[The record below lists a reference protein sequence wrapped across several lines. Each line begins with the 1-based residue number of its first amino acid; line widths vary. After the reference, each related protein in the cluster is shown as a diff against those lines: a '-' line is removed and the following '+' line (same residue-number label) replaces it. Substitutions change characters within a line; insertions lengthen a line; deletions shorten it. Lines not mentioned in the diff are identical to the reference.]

1 MLCWSF
7 RQNVNQLISLSTL
20 KLLSP
25 VTESRAT
32 DCTIDHFVQSISK
45 SQLSNR
51 LLSFCVTEPCSQG
64 FLGIIFSV
72 SNECVDDMT
81 KYSGTVYTVFQ
92 LLLFAVSSPIQELV
106 FLLYPYRTVIFEWYT
121 CTFSL
126 PRLVPRSATAC
137 TVSYKGLESA

>member
-1 MLCWSF
+1 MLIFQTKCESINFSVHSETAEPCDPKQSDWLYDWSLCAI
-7 RQNVNQLISLSTL
+7 NL
-20 KLLSP
+20 KKS
-25 VTESRAT
+25 
-32 DCTIDHFVQSISK
+32 IVQSIAK
-45 SQLSNR
+45 L
-51 LLSFCVTEPCSQG
+51 CVTEPCSQG

-81 KYSGTVYTVFQ
+81 KYRGTVYTVFQ

-106 FLLYPYRTVIFEWYT
+106 FLLYPYCTVIFEWYT